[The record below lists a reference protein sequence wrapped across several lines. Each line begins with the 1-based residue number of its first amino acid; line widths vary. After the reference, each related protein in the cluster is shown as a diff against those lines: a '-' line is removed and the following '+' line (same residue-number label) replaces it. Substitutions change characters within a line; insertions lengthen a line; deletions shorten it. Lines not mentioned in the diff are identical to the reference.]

1 MGRFLEQPEEKEST
15 VGGGGR
21 GGEGTE
27 VGMGEKYG
35 GAREEGE
42 EKGRV
47 VAMRE

>member
-1 MGRFLEQPEEKEST
+1 MGER
-15 VGGGGR
+15 GGGY
-21 GGEGTE
+21 GGGI
-27 VGMGEKYG
+27 GGQKYG

>member
-1 MGRFLEQPEEKEST
+1 MKQPEEKEST

-27 VGMGEKYG
+27 VGKGKSTGERG
-35 GAREEGE
+35 RREEGE

-47 VAMRE
+47 VATRE